1 MGGRKQ
7 KKRKIK
13 PGIHIIGEGITEQ
26 YYFSHIKRLLGLN
39 CIVKPRF
46 FRNTCIAEMEKKIEE
61 LIGDDI
67 HVVCVFDRDVST
79 HNQKE
84 RERLNHLMNQY
95 MNNENVIFC
104 DSLPSI
110 EYWFLLHYENT
121 NRSFKDSKAAEDALR
136 KFIPD
141 YEKTAQFLEK
151 EKWVCDLCADEKLAL
166 AIKRARSLSSETGSY
181 TNIYKVFLLFKLNR
195 Q

>member
-39 CIVKPRF
+39 CIVKPHF
-46 FRNTCIAEMEKKIEE
+46 FGNTCIGKMEKKIEE
-61 LIGDDI
+61 LIRDDI
-67 HVVCVFDRDVST
+67 HVICVFDCDVSVR
-79 HNQKE
+79 NKKE
-84 RERLNHLMNQY
+84 WERLNRLMNLY
-95 MNNENVIFC
+95 KNDENVIFC

-121 NRSFKDSKAAEDALR
+121 NRSFKDAKAVEDVL
-136 KFIPD
+136 KKYIPD
-141 YEKTAQFLEK
+141 YEKTTQFLEK
-151 EKWVCDLCADEKLAL
+151 EKWVCDLCADEKFDLAM
-166 AIKRARSLSSETGSY
+166 KRAQSFSSDSGSY
-181 TNIYKVFLLFKLNR
+181 TNIYKAFLFFKEN
-195 Q
+195 QK